1 VRPDIRYASGGAE
14 ESLNLFY
21 RTYLDSR
28 QPAAVFVVGACLLV
42 STYLRADD
50 DWQQEVR
57 SAVEH
62 HQIPAALAVVDHR
75 LAEAPDDMEAHAWR
89 GRLLAWTGHW
99 QEAAAEYQ
107 RVLDKFPND
116 VDVLIGLADVLL
128 WQQKYS
134 EALSVLERARGAAA
148 QNPEVL
154 VRRARLLALLERT
167 SEARAQFQA
176 VLTCDPSNPAAVS
189 GLAALAGVS
198 KYELRIGE
206 EADFFNYTQDAQV
219 ETITLT
225 AHLNQTWTTTIGV
238 SPYHLFGEN
247 AVKIWA
253 EAAYRFHQNN
263 WVRVLGAGA
272 NLQDVVPE
280 SEGLIEYGHG
290 FRFSNAWVKGLES
303 SYQEHSLWYRG
314 AEVVTLNTT
323 QIAYL
328 PNDWTWT
335 LSVTGAHTRFAG
347 GESDWV
353 PSGSARLGVPLSRMS
368 RNMFRNLSGNLL
380 FAVGA
385 ENFAQVDQI
394 GRLSARTYGGGLR
407 YRFAESQDVAAF
419 VARQDR
425 EYGQKQT
432 SLGLSYG
439 IRF

>member
-1 VRPDIRYASGGAE
+1 
-14 ESLNLFY
+14 LNFFH
-21 RTYLDSR
+21 RSR
-28 QPAAVFVVGACLLV
+28 LGSRRPAAALVVGACLLV
-42 STYLRADD
+42 STHLLADN
-50 DWQQEVR
+50 DWQQQVR

-62 HQIPAALAVVDHR
+62 HRIPSAMAIVDHR
-75 LAEAPDDMEAHAWR
+75 LAGAPDDMEAHAWR

-99 QEAAAEYQ
+99 QEAETEYQ
-107 RVLDKFPND
+107 VVLNQFPND
-116 VDVLIGLADVLL
+116 VDALTGLADVLL

-134 EALSVLERARGAAA
+134 EALAVLEEARSAAPE
-148 QNPEVL
+148 NPEVL
-154 VRRARLLALLERT
+154 VRRARLLALLQRT
-167 SEARAQFQA
+167 SEARAQFRA
-176 VLTCDPSNPAAVS
+176 VLIFDPSNPAAVS
-189 GLAALAGVS
+189 GLAGLAGAA

-206 EADFFNYTQDAQV
+206 EADLFSYTQDAYV
-219 ETITLT
+219 ETMTLT
-225 AHLNQTWTTTIGV
+225 AHLNRTWTTTIGV

-247 AVKIWA
+247 ALKIWA

-272 NLQDVVPE
+272 NPQDVVPE
-280 SEGLIEYGHG
+280 SEALIEYGHG
-290 FRFSNAWVKGLES
+290 FRFSSAWVKGLES

-314 AEVVTLNTT
+314 AQIVTLNTT

-328 PNDWTWT
+328 PNRWTWT
-335 LSVTGAHTRFAG
+335 MSVTGAHTRFAG

-353 PSGSARLGVPLSRMS
+353 PSGSARLGFPL
-368 RNMFRNLSGNLL
+368 FRSLSGNLL

-407 YRFAESQDVAAF
+407 YLFAESQDVTAF
-419 VARQDR
+419 VAQQDR